1 VIHGLFDVCY
11 LVIGYP
17 PIWIWCIMVLFVV
30 IHPKKKTKVSK
41 DGVLVYDFLDS
52 KWRSPETTGTGG
64 GTGAGPGRRQG
75 HSATA
80 LQRQLCV
87 YGGGEMPLG
96 TPHGVHGVHVCW
108 IPTWWQWES
117 LSIDAEHFWN

>member
-1 VIHGLFDVCY
+1 MFVIWLSVIHQFGYGVLWCY
-11 LVIGYP
+11 L
-17 PIWIWCIMVLFVV
+17 WLSTQ
-30 IHPKKKTKVSK
+30 KKTKASK

-87 YGGGEMPLG
+87 GIDLAAIGTRALEWLTGEFGEEFRTMLI
-96 TPHGVHGVHVCW
+96 VLLD
-108 IPTWWQWES
+108 IPG
-117 LSIDAEHFWN
+117 

>member
-1 VIHGLFDVCY
+1 MFVIY
-11 LVIGYP
+11 LLIGYP
-17 PIWIWCIMVLFVV
+17 PIWIWCYLWLSTP
-30 IHPKKKTKVSK
+30 PKKTTKVSK

-52 KWRSPETTGTGG
+52 KWRSPETTAGTA

-87 YGGGEMPLG
+87 YGGGEMPAMG
-96 TPHGVHGVHVCW
+96 HPM
-108 IPTWWQWES
+108 ES
-117 LSIDAEHFWN
+117 MESMEFMAVLDSNLVVMGKLKYRC

>member
-1 VIHGLFDVCY
+1 
-11 LVIGYP
+11 
-17 PIWIWCIMVLFVV
+17 MVLFVV
-30 IHPKKKTKVSK
+30 IHPKKTKASK

-87 YGGGEMPLG
+87 YGGGE
-96 TPHGVHGVHVCW
+96 
-108 IPTWWQWES
+108 
-117 LSIDAEHFWN
+117 DAVRDTSWSPWSPCVLDSNLVAMGKLKYRC